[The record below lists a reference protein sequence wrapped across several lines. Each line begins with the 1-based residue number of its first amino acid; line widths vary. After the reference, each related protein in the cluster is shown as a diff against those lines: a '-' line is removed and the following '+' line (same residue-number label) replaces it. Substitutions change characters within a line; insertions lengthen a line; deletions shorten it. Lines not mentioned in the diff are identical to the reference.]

1 MFVFQHGFPVGFLV
15 VFVFQAGFRPLST
28 HTEYEVLQIFDL
40 GQIHVVQP
48 PTQAL
53 IMVMKFNSTFLSIQ
67 NQCTSY
73 SEINFFLDLLS
84 LWLCGGSGCGCLVV
98 SMAMGLCWWLLWVVV
113 AVVYCSGYII
123 LLCCLYY
130 FNVLIT
136 IIKPLMLGVL

>member
-28 HTEYEVLQIFDL
+28 HCEYEVLQIFDL

-53 IMVMKFNSTFLSIQ
+53 IMGMKFNSTFLSIQ

-84 LWLCGGSGCGCLVV
+84 LWLCGVLCSVRWFWLWLFSSFHGYGPMLVVVMGGCGC
-98 SMAMGLCWWLLWVVV
+98 CLLQW
-113 AVVYCSGYII
+113 I
-123 LLCCLYY
+123 YY
-130 FNVLIT
+130 FI
-136 IIKPLMLGVL
+136 MLFILF

>member
-28 HTEYEVLQIFDL
+28 HCEYEVLQIFDL

-53 IMVMKFNSTFLSIQ
+53 IMVMKFDSTFLSIQ

-73 SEINFFLDLLS
+73 SEINFFFRSTFSLVVRWFW
-84 LWLCGGSGCGCLVV
+84 LWLFSSFHGYGPVLVVVMGGCGC
-98 SMAMGLCWWLLWVVV
+98 CLLQW
-113 AVVYCSGYII
+113 I
-123 LLCCLYY
+123 YY
-130 FNVLIT
+130 FI
-136 IIKPLMLGVL
+136 MLFILF